1 MEVSALAIQPFQWTK
16 VDSPAVR
23 IWTASCAISFSAVT
37 TPVTTVFLKTI
48 IPSRKATKEYLG
60 TPRVLGGGQSADAA
74 L

>member
-1 MEVSALAIQPFQWTK
+1 MEVSALGIQPFQWTK
-16 VDSPAVR
+16 VDS
-23 IWTASCAISFSAVT
+23 ASGPDLDGVMCHFVSAVT

-60 TPRVLGGGQSADAA
+60 TPRILGGAQSADAA